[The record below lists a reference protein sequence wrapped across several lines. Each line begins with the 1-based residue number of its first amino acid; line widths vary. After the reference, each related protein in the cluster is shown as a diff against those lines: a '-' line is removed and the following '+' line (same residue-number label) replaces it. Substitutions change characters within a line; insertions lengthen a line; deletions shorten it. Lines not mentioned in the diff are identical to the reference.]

1 MQRTEALRRPG
12 VPRALIICVVA
23 IALAATLLVTG
34 ALLPGQ
40 DASPDRTTSAVD
52 LSLATTVAPA
62 VGAGDLDARISTLQE
77 RVRTVPD
84 DWTSSAN
91 LGLAYLQK
99 ARITADPTWY
109 EKAAGV
115 LAASLEGNPDD
126 NLQGKL
132 GMALLDG
139 ARHDFESS
147 LTWSRAAI
155 EVSPTTSYAYA
166 AAGDALVG
174 LGRYAEADR
183 LYQKMIDLR
192 PDLASY
198 SRVSYARELRGDTSG
213 AIAAMKL
220 AQTATTVGGEDA
232 AWVGYHLGELYLGVG
247 RISMA
252 FETFQRAS
260 AAAPD
265 YYLPLVGL
273 AQVAFARG
281 DIDGAIDHMNKVV
294 AQLPLPQYV
303 GWLGDLYQAD
313 GRSALAARQFA
324 LVEAEQKLFAAN
336 DVLPDVDVTLYLA
349 DHGDAGEALDLARDQ
364 YAERPSIQVADGL
377 AWALHANGRD
387 AEALRY
393 SQEALRL
400 GTRDASMLFHAGMI
414 ARAAGRERLGM
425 DFISQAVE
433 LNPAFSFLHAR
444 TAERVLAS
452 SGAAR

>member
-12 VPRALIICVVA
+12 VPRALVIGLVV
-23 IALAATLLVTG
+23 IALAAAALVTG
-34 ALLPGQ
+34 ALLPGR
-40 DASPDRTTSAVD
+40 DRSTDKTAPVVD

-62 VGAGDLDARISTLQE
+62 VGAGDLDARISSLQE

-115 LAASLEGNPDD
+115 LAVSLEGNPDD
-126 NLQGKL
+126 NLQAKL

-147 LTWSRAAI
+147 LRWSRAAI
-155 EVSPTTSYAYA
+155 EVGPTTSYTYA

-174 LGRYAEADR
+174 LGRYAQADL

-213 AIAAMKL
+213 AIAAMKM
-220 AQTATTVGGEDA
+220 AQTATTISGEDA

-252 FETFQRAS
+252 AETFQRAS

-281 DIDGAIDHMNKVV
+281 DVDGAIEQMNKVV
-294 AQLPLPQYV
+294 EQLPLPQYV
-303 GWLGDLYQAD
+303 GWLGDLYEVD
-313 GRSALAARQFA
+313 GRPALAARQFA

-336 DVLPDVDVTLYLA
+336 DVLPDVDVTLFLA
-349 DHGDAGEALDLARDQ
+349 DHGDAAAALALARLQ

-377 AWALHANGRD
+377 AWALRANGRD

-393 SQEALRL
+393 AREALRL
-400 GTRDASMLFHAGMI
+400 GTEDASMLFHAGMI
-414 ARAAGRERLGM
+414 ARDAGRERLG
-425 DFISQAVE
+425 IRYITRAVE
-433 LNPAFSFLHAR
+433 LNPAFSFLHAA
-444 TAERVLAS
+444 TAERVLKS
-452 SGAAR
+452 SGVAR